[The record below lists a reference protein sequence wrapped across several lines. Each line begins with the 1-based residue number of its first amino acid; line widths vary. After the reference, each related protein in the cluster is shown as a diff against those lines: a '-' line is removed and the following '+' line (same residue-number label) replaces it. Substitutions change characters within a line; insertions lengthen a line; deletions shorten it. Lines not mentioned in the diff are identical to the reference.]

1 MRLFV
6 RKVNQ
11 AEELLFF
18 ASASN
23 LACSCLAWA
32 FFSMACAEHCY
43 LTALEFPHFK
53 PAFFFL
59 VVFFFGGGSKPP
71 EKQNSSI
78 TIVISVV
85 FKKDGDDDEKKK
97 KKNFLGKIVIFD
109 RIIGET
115 ESFDFGFR

>member
-59 VVFFFGGGSKPP
+59 VVLYVSL
-71 EKQNSSI
+71 ERTSVI
-78 TIVISVV
+78 TSAVMTIRGLERDPFIS
-85 FKKDGDDDEKKK
+85 
-97 KKNFLGKIVIFD
+97 
-109 RIIGET
+109 RMQP
-115 ESFDFGFR
+115 S